1 MKYRVSVNGK
11 RKAREKVSRKRHI
24 ERVQAQAET
33 VEEVKE
39 EQIEHQPQA
48 EQQQVQAQARTKSK
62 YRVQVRSR
70 KRART
75 RVAFRM
81 LTPVRPALIYTPMR
95 KELRLPEQLLNRMSL
110 PTMQGMLPQ
119 MQLHRQL
126 SVPMK
131 SAGQAVKRLRK
142 SKAVLSRSYALFPQ
156 VTFISTRMSARTME
170 RDLRMLAPFK
180 MRRCSAPIRVPPIE
194 LGREGGGYLTSIFD
208 M

>member
-11 RKAREKVSRKRHI
+11 RRTREQVSRERHI
-24 ERVQAQAET
+24 ERVQAKAET

-39 EQIEHQPQA
+39 EQIEHQPQI
-48 EQQQVQAQARTKSK
+48 EQQQVQVQARAKSK
-62 YRVQVRSR
+62 YHVQVRSR

-95 KELRLPEQLLNRMSL
+95 KELHLPERLLNRMSL
-110 PTMQGMLPQ
+110 STMQGMLPQ

-126 SVPMK
+126 PVQIKP
-131 SAGQAVKRLRK
+131 AEQAVKRLRK
-142 SKAVLSRSYALFPQ
+142 SKAVLSRSYVLFPQ
-156 VTFISTRMSARTME
+156 ASLISTRMRVRTME

-194 LGREGGGYLTSIFD
+194 LGREGVSI
-208 M
+208 